1 MVANAGILQE
11 PMAADDPH
19 PVSDVDSTLK
29 LRLVR
34 LPKVLALRAA
44 SSLLLV
50 LAVACSTAATQTPA
64 GPPASL
70 LGGPDFSVVVITTDM
85 ALGTNRVVFGLIDRD
100 GMPVRTNEA
109 QVSAYYLPPGQAA
122 GELRASGAA
131 KFMRW
136 PVGDQGVFSTKLDF
150 DTLGFWQLQVTTTA
164 DDGTPVVAL
173 GAFQVKDKAETPAI
187 GDPAPRSVTLT
198 AGDVDDLAKI
208 SSSGQPDPD
217 LYRLSVRQAL
227 DEGKPLVVVFAT
239 PAFCVS
245 ATCGPQVEIISQLKD
260 RYSDRA
266 NFIHVEVFKD
276 PHLIQGRRPSPEG
289 IVAAVDEWNLP
300 TEPWTFV
307 VDKEGRI
314 HAKFEQFTTV
324 EELETALLE
333 VL

>member
-1 MVANAGILQE
+1 M
-11 PMAADDPH
+11 
-19 PVSDVDSTLK
+19 K
-29 LRLVR
+29 RRLVY
-34 LPKVLALRAA
+34 LPKVLPLRAI
-44 SSLLLV
+44 SGLLMV
-50 LAVACSTAATQTPA
+50 LAAACSAAATPSPTV
-64 GPPASL
+64 PPASL
-70 LGGPDFSVVVITTDM
+70 LGGPDFSAIIITTDM
-85 ALGTNRVVFGLIDRD
+85 ALGPNRVVFGLIDRD

-109 QVSAYYLPPGQAA
+109 QVSAFYLTPGQDA

-131 KFMRW
+131 KFMHW
-136 PVGDQGVFSTKLDF
+136 PVGGQGVFSTSLDL
-150 DTLGFWQLQVTTTA
+150 DRAGFWQLQATTTT

-198 AGDVDDLAKI
+198 AGDVDDLSKI

-217 LYRLSVRQAL
+217 LYRLSVHQAL

-260 RYSDRA
+260 QYSDRA

-289 IVAAVDEWNLP
+289 VVAAVDEWNLP

-324 EELETALLE
+324 EELEAALLE